1 MSIAEI
7 QHAVAEL
14 PEHERGALAAWLME
28 SLPPHDAEDVGVEG
42 IEEAARRRQ
51 ELDSGAVKPMS
62 SDDFWNAINRQR
74 SAWK

>member
-7 QHAVAEL
+7 QHAVADLSEF
-14 PEHERGALAAWLME
+14 ERGNLAAWLLD
-28 SLPPHDAEDVGVEG
+28 SLPPHDTDDAGAEG
-42 IEEAARRRQ
+42 IEEAVRRRQ

-74 SAWK
+74 AAWK